1 LLEQGNGVKRPELK
15 DLLDSIPTKPGV
27 YLMKDERGAVIYVG
41 KAVNLRSRVRS
52 YFHDSAQAWAKTQEL
67 VLRVADVEFIVT
79 GSELEALVLEST
91 LIKRHR
97 PHFNVRLKDSKS
109 YPYIKV
115 TWQEDFPRVSVT
127 RQRLEDGARYYGPY
141 TSVDAVHQ
149 TLDLLRRLFP
159 YLDCKRE
166 ITGQDKRPCLY
177 YHIKRCAGPCIGAV
191 SREDYRAIVGRL
203 GDFLEGKADEVLADL
218 RQRMETSAEALQFE
232 KAAQLRDQIRAVE
245 KVIERQRVVSLT
257 RADQDIIAIARDDG
271 QACAQVFF
279 IRRGRLIG
287 REYFMLE
294 GAEEEESRTVMASFL
309 KQFYGEAAYVPPE
322 ILLPEEVAEAMVI
335 EEWLRSRRGAK
346 VALHVPRRGAKKEL
360 VQLAVENAT
369 ETLAHLRAQ
378 WLADESQ
385 HTAALAELQESLSL
399 PAAPTRIEGYDISNI
414 QGTAA
419 TGSMVVFVKGV
430 ARKSDYRRFRIKSVA
445 GSNDFA
451 MLQEVLRRRFKRAAA
466 ARESKAAEETG
477 GQGDDKWAVLP
488 DLILIDGGKGQLNAA
503 LEVLEE
509 CGLDDLAVVGLAK
522 KNEELFLPAQ
532 PEPVILPRSSQG
544 LFLVQRVRDEA
555 HRFAVVHHR
564 SIRRKTGLASQLD
577 AVPGIGPRR
586 RAALLKHFGSLEAI
600 RAASVEELAV
610 VPGMTLKIA
619 QAVKDFL

>member
-1 LLEQGNGVKRPELK
+1 MERPELK
-15 DLLDSIPTKPGV
+15 DMLDNIPTKPGV
-27 YLMKDERGAVIYVG
+27 YLMKDAHGAVIYVG

-52 YFHDSAQAWAKTQEL
+52 YFHQSARAEAKTREL
-67 VLRVADVEFIVT
+67 ALRVADVEFIVT

-91 LIKRHR
+91 LIKQHW

-109 YPYIKV
+109 YPYIKI

-127 RQRLEDGARYYGPY
+127 RQRLDDGAHYYGPY
-141 TSVDAVHQ
+141 TSADAVYQ

-159 YLDCKRE
+159 YLNCKRE
-166 ITGQDKRPCLY
+166 ITGQDRRPCLY

-191 SREDYRAIVGRL
+191 SKDDYRAIIQQL
-203 GDFLEGKADEVLADL
+203 CDFLEGKSDEILADL
-218 RQRMETSAEALQFE
+218 RGKMDAAAEALQFE
-232 KAAQLRDQIRAVE
+232 KAAQVRDQIRAVE
-245 KVIERQRVVSLT
+245 KVIERQRVVSPVKV
-257 RADQDIIAIARDDG
+257 DQDIVAIARDDG

-294 GAEEEESRTVMASFL
+294 GTAEEDVRTVMASFL
-309 KQFYGEAAYVPPE
+309 KQFYDEAAYVPPE
-322 ILLPEEVAEAMVI
+322 ILLPEAVDEALVI
-335 EEWLRSRRGAK
+335 EEWLRTRRGTK
-346 VALHVPRRGAKKEL
+346 VALRVPRRGSRKEL
-360 VQLAVENAT
+360 VQMAVENAA

-385 HTAALAELQESLSL
+385 HTTALAELQEALNL
-399 PAAPTRIEGYDISNI
+399 PAPPTRIEGYDISNI

-451 MLQEVLRRRFKRAAA
+451 MMQEVLRRRFKRAAA
-466 ARESKAAEETG
+466 AREGQPTGETG
-477 GQGDDKWAVLP
+477 DKDARWAVLP

-503 LEVLEE
+503 LEALKA
-509 CGLDDLAVVGLAK
+509 CGMDDLAVVGLAK
-522 KNEELFLPAQ
+522 KNEELFLLGQAQ
-532 PEPVILPRSSQG
+532 PVILPRGSQG

-555 HRFAVVHHR
+555 HRFAVAHHR
-564 SIRRKTGLASQLD
+564 TMRRKKGLASQLD
-577 AVPGIGPRR
+577 AVPGVGPRR
-586 RAALLKHFGSLEAI
+586 RAALLKQFGSLEAI
-600 RAASVEELAV
+600 RAASVAELAA
-610 VPGMTLKIA
+610 VPGMTEKVA
-619 QAVKDFL
+619 QAIKDCL

>member
-1 LLEQGNGVKRPELK
+1 MKRPDLK
-15 DLLDSIPTKPGV
+15 DLLDFIPTKPGV
-27 YLMKDERGAVIYVG
+27 YLMKDEYGTVIYVG
-41 KAVNLRSRVRS
+41 KAISLRGRVRS
-52 YFHDSAQAWAKTQEL
+52 YFHESAQEWEKRRQL
-67 VLRVADVEFIVT
+67 VHRVADIDFIVT

-97 PHFNVRLKDSKS
+97 PRFNVRLKDDKR

-115 TWQEDFPRVSVT
+115 TWQDDFPHVTVT
-127 RQRLEDGARYYGPY
+127 RQMVDDGARYYGPY

-149 TLDLLRRLFP
+149 TLDLLRRMFP

-191 SREDYRAIVGRL
+191 SRADYRAIIGQL
-203 GDFLEGKADEVLADL
+203 CDFLEGRADEILADL
-218 RQRMETSAEALQFE
+218 QEWMEAAAEAWQFE

-257 RADQDIIAIARDDG
+257 KVDQDVIAFARDDG

-294 GAEEEESRTVMASFL
+294 GTEEEDCRTVAASFL
-309 KQFYGEAAYVPPE
+309 KQFYDEAAYVPPE
-322 ILLPEEVAEAMVI
+322 ILLPEEVAETMVI
-335 EEWLRSRRGAK
+335 EQWLRNRRGTK
-346 VALHVPRRGAKKEL
+346 VALRVPRRGAKKEL
-360 VQLAVENAT
+360 VEMAVENAA

-385 HTAALAELQESLSL
+385 HTTALAELQEALNL
-399 PAAPTRIEGYDISNI
+399 PAPPTRIEGYDISNI
-414 QGTAA
+414 QGTAP

-451 MLQEVLRRRFKRAAA
+451 MMQEVLRRRFKRATA
-466 ARESKAAEETG
+466 ARERKEAAEKSKD
-477 GQGDDKWAVLP
+477 DDKWAVLP
-488 DLILIDGGKGQLNAA
+488 NLILIDGGKGQLNVA
-503 LEVLEE
+503 LEVLEDY
-509 CGLDDLAVVGLAK
+509 GLDDLAAVGLAK
-522 KNEELFLPAQ
+522 KNEELFLPGQ
-532 PEPVILPRSSQG
+532 SDPVVLPRGSQG

-555 HRFAVVHHR
+555 HRFAVAHHR
-564 SIRRKTGLASQLD
+564 TIRRKTGLASQLD

-586 RAALLKHFGSLEAI
+586 RSALLKQFGSLEAI
-600 RAASVEELAV
+600 RVADVEELAA
-610 VPGMTLKIA
+610 VPGMTQKAA